1 MIRLEPRDEVL
12 TVSFLDEIRDEIC
25 LVSVVEGGNGE
36 SELVR
41 KLEAVRT
48 WISSRMV

>member
-25 LVSVVEGGNGE
+25 LVSVVERGDR
-36 SELVR
+36 ELKFVG
-41 KLEAVRT
+41 KLDCDEPKAKG
-48 WISSRMV
+48 